1 MPSSTTADSSLD
13 IVAAVVE
20 RRGGVVVDWGWWR
33 QSGQGSTAALGHVRV
48 AVVFA
53 PRVHPRWRG
62 RAMAGGPT
70 RRCWAHRLRLGGEGG
85 RGHCPPVC
93 VLGSAAARTA
103 CKRH

>member
-13 IVAAVVE
+13 IVAAEVE

-70 RRCWAHRLRLGGEGG
+70 PAYKSASIIWLAQGGSG
-85 RGHCPPVC
+85 R
-93 VLGSAAARTA
+93 S
-103 CKRH
+103 